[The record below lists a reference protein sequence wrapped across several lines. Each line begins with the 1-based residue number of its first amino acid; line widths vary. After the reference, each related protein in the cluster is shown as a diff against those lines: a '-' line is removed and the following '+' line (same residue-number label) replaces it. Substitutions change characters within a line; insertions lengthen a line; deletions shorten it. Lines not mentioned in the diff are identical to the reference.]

1 MWKFLKS
8 WRESKKT
15 FDFYLA
21 GGMRGYKDLN
31 KPMFTLVAKLLRQKG
46 FTVWSPSEHES
57 YLKLS
62 FSRVITID
70 LNKVINDCRKIA
82 LLPGWKKSLGANGE
96 AFAAFLC
103 GKEAVEIALGKD
115 QNNFLFVPVDLSC
128 YRLPYENGET
138 RRFNPHEHPLDS

>member
-1 MWKFLKS
+1 MLELLKS
-8 WRESKKT
+8 WLKSKKM
-15 FDFYLA
+15 FDFYLV
-21 GGMRGYKDLN
+21 GPMRGYKDLN
-31 KPMFTLVAKLLRQKG
+31 KPMFAIAAKLLRQEG

-62 FSRVITID
+62 FSQVITID

-82 LLPGWKKSLGANGE
+82 LLPGWKNSLGSNGE
-96 AFAAFLC
+96 AFVAFLC
-103 GKEAVEIALGKD
+103 GKEVVEVVLSEDKKD
-115 QNNFLFVPVDLSC
+115 MTLAHIDLCS